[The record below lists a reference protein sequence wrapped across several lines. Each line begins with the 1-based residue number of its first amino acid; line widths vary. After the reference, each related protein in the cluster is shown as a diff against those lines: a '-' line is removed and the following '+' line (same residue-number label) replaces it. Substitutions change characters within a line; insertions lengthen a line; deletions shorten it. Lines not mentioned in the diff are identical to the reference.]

1 MGQSALHLVCD
12 TVYWEFRAHRDN
24 IWTGASPAPDGGT
37 VMTAWTPERVA
48 TVTRLW
54 NEGLTTAEIGRAV
67 GMSKNAVVGKA
78 HRLQLPPRPSPIRR
92 GKSYSRT
99 PKAKN
104 GVNGANG
111 VHGTNGRKSATAQSG
126 IVVPARSRAPEPPLA
141 VGSSACKWPI
151 GHPDEPASTS
161 AASLRCSASL
171 TAWSTT
177 AGPTWPSGPAPTQ
190 PDSSPTGPRRRR
202 RYDAGRSGSAE
213 ADSRSTSAFMRP
225 CHISAHM

>member
-1 MGQSALHLVCD
+1 
-12 TVYWEFRAHRDN
+12 
-24 IWTGASPAPDGGT
+24 
-37 VMTAWTPERVA
+37 MTAWTPERVA

-126 IVVPARSRAPEPPLA
+126 IVVPARSRAPEPSLA

-151 GHPDEPASTS
+151 GHPDEPSFHFCGELALLGKPYCLEHYRRAYVAVRPRSD
-161 AASLRCSASL
+161 AA
-171 TAWSTT
+171 
-177 AGPTWPSGPAPTQ
+177 
-190 PDSSPTGPRRRR
+190 
-202 RYDAGRSGSAE
+202 
-213 ADSRSTSAFMRP
+213 
-225 CHISAHM
+225 